1 MGAKGALAPPVF
13 IILFQ
18 PKVFHCL
25 LENLTKK
32 NTLPPMGFLKV
43 APSEFSV
50 KSATAPYRTI

>member
-1 MGAKGALAPPVF
+1 MGAKGALAPPPVF
-13 IILFQ
+13 IFLFQ

-43 APSEFSV
+43 APSEF
-50 KSATAPYRTI
+50 